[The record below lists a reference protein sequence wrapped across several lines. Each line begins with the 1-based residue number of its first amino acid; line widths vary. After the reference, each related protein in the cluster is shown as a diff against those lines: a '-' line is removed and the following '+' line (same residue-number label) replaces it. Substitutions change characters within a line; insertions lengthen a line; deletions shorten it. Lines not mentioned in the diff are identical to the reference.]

1 MHNLQSST
9 LVPPQHPSPKQNS
22 LNFVNV
28 AKSDKDCIDDDRP
41 GGTEPGE
48 NLVQCN
54 VSSQLGASIFQL
66 FFCFC
71 FFENL
76 VQCNVSWQ
84 VEASIFQ
91 LFSHQALCAV
101 QERHGYEQCYRK
113 QETVVAPKRT

>member
-41 GGTEPGE
+41 GGTEPG
-48 NLVQCN
+48 
-54 VSSQLGASIFQL
+54 G
-66 FFCFC
+66 
-71 FFENL
+71 NL

-84 VEASIFQ
+84 LAASIFQ
-91 LFSHQALCAV
+91 MFSHQALCAV
-101 QERHGYEQCYRK
+101 QERHEYEQCYRK